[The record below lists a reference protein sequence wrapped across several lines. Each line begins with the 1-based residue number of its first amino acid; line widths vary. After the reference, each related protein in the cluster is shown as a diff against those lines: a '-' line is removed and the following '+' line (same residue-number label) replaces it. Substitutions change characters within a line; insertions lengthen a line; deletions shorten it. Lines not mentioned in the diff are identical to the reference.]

1 MKICISIYV
10 RQQHIGYPNAE
21 KMRQKASYASVRKLA
36 SVININQVDAE
47 KETED
52 SPKVET
58 RTPVRNSITYR
69 RFMEIDSKESKD
81 ELKAILDR
89 WELSVDNNNR
99 QFRVKRQEY
108 KDLFANTMASLGY
121 SGKKL
126 RDIPNSE
133 SVRVRRLVKQ
143 ASFHYWKAQMIITK
157 SNDDDS
163 DQDFGTIKSRY
174 GMFLSVVNPPKGFED
189 TKAEG
194 SGLDDS
200 ES

>member
-21 KMRQKASYASVRKLA
+21 KVRQKASYASVRKLA

-47 KETED
+47 KETVD
-52 SPKVET
+52 SPVED

-69 RFMEIDSKESKD
+69 RFMEIDTKESKN
-81 ELKAILDR
+81 ELQAILDR
-89 WELSVDNNNR
+89 WEMSVDNNNR

-108 KDLFANTMASLGY
+108 KDLLAQTISSLGY
-121 SGKKL
+121 SGKQL
-126 RDIPNSE
+126 RDIPDSD

-157 SNDDDS
+157 SNDDDT

-174 GMFLSVVNPPKGFED
+174 GMFLSVVNPPKGFVD

-194 SGLDDS
+194 SGSGDS